1 MTLKDKTKRE
11 RRQYHK
17 DEFYAFYLKKK
28 MKSLLG
34 MN

>member
-1 MTLKDKTKRE
+1 MKLKDKNKRE
-11 RRQYHK
+11 RRQHHK

-34 MN
+34 IN